1 MSESRDVAWQQTKAD
16 KYRRIYRNFRYDLE
30 MKMHSVW
37 WRFLWATKLG
47 HPYSKFMCRMKWY
60 RKYPDG
66 RCMYCGVVK

>member
-1 MSESRDVAWQQTKAD
+1 M
-16 KYRRIYRNFRYDLE
+16 RRNSYKLMI
-30 MKMHSVW
+30 HTIW

-47 HPYSKFMCRMKWY
+47 HPYSKFMCCMKWY